1 MFGNVNIAI
10 MGAGNIAATMAN
22 TLKRTRKAKLYAIAS
37 RDQKKADE
45 FAHKYGFKKA
55 YGSYADL
62 AADKKVGLIYIATPI
77 SEHYENA
84 KMCLEAGKA
93 VLVEKAFT
101 VNAEQAEELIRIAKE
116 KNVFLA
122 EAIWTRYMPFNKTI
136 REVLDSG
143 VIGKPVMLTANLGY
157 PLTHVQRMID
167 PDLAGGALLDLGV
180 YPLNFA
186 SMFFGD
192 AIEKISAAA
201 SYTEE
206 FVDEQDGITI
216 TYKDG
221 KVANLM
227 ASMSSVTDRRG
238 VIYGDKGYVVV
249 ENINDP
255 ESLTVYDS
263 RHKKVA
269 KYKRPRQKTG
279 YEYEV
284 IASIQAINAHRI
296 EPWAMPHEQTLKIMR
311 LMDEIRSQTGVYY
324 PFEKKAIEQ
333 NHEMDT
339 EEKNAEA
346 AAPAEE
352 ASAVEEVQENAQVE
366 QAAEAAEA
374 VVAAEAAET
383 VAEAVEAPAEAA
395 AEAAETVAE
404 AVDAPV
410 EAAEEAAEAVVEAAE
425 AAEEVA
431 EAPAEAAAEAAETV
445 AEATEVPVEAAEAV
459 AEAAEEVVEA
469 PAEAAAEATE
479 AVAEAAEEVAEA
491 PVEAAA
497 EATEAVA
504 EAVEEVAEAPVEAAA
519 EATEAVADEVEEVAE
534 VPVEAAAEAAK
545 AFEEAVEEVAEAPVE
560 AAAEA
565 AVEVAEAVEAPVEEA
580 AAAAEEIAEAA
591 GETVQEAKPSA
602 GFHWGD

>member
-192 AIEKISAAA
+192 DIDKISAAA

-333 NHEMDT
+333 NHEMDP

-352 ASAVEEVQENAQVE
+352 APAVEEVQENAQVE

-383 VAEAVEAPAEAA
+383 VAEAVEAPAEVA
-395 AEAAETVAE
+395 AEATEAVAE
-404 AVDAPV
+404 VAEEVVEAPV
-410 EAAEEAAEAVVEAAE
+410 EAAAEATEAVAK

-431 EAPAEAAAEAAETV
+431 DAPVEAAAEAAETV

-459 AEAAEEVVEA
+459 AEAVEEVAEA
-469 PAEAAAEATE
+469 PAEAAAEAAETVAE
-479 AVAEAAEEVAEA
+479 AAEAPVEVAAEAAEEVAEA
-491 PVEAAA
+491 VDTPA
-497 EATEAVA
+497 EA
-504 EAVEEVAEAPVEAAA
+504 
-519 EATEAVADEVEEVAE
+519 AE
-534 VPVEAAAEAAK
+534 VPVEAAAEAA
-545 AFEEAVEEVAEAPVE
+545 EEI
-560 AAAEA
+560 
-565 AVEVAEAVEAPVEEA
+565 
-580 AAAAEEIAEAA
+580 AAAAE
-591 GETVQEAKPSA
+591 ETVQEAKPSA

>member
-101 VNAEQAEELIRIAKE
+101 VNAEQAEELVRIAKE

-136 REVLDSG
+136 SEVLDSG

-192 AIEKISAAA
+192 DIEKISAAA

-333 NHEMDT
+333 NHEMDA
-339 EEKNAEA
+339 EEKAAEA

-352 ASAVEEVQENAQVE
+352 APAAENVQGEQV
-366 QAAEAAEA
+366 AEAAAA
-374 VVAAEAAET
+374 VAAAEAAET
-383 VAEAVEAPAEAA
+383 VAEAVETPAE
-395 AEAAETVAE
+395 V
-404 AVDAPV
+404 
-410 EAAEEAAEAVVEAAE
+410 AEEATEAVAE

-431 EAPAEAAAEAAETV
+431 EAPVEAAAEAT
-445 AEATEVPVEAAEAV
+445 EAV
-459 AEAAEEVVEA
+459 AEAAEEIAEA
-469 PAEAAAEATE
+469 PVEAAAEATE

-504 EAVEEVAEAPVEAAA
+504 EAVEEA
-519 EATEAVADEVEEVAE
+519 
-534 VPVEAAAEAAK
+534 
-545 AFEEAVEEVAEAPVE
+545 AEAPVE

-565 AVEVAEAVEAPVEEA
+565 AEAAAEVAEAVEAPVEEV

-591 GETVQEAKPSA
+591 EEAVEEAKPSA
-602 GFHWGD
+602 GFHWGE

>member
-192 AIEKISAAA
+192 DIDKISAAA

-333 NHEMDT
+333 NHEMDP

-352 ASAVEEVQENAQVE
+352 APAVEEVQENAQVE

-383 VAEAVEAPAEAA
+383 VAEAVEAPAEVA
-395 AEAAETVAE
+395 AEATEAVAE
-404 AVDAPV
+404 VAEEVVEAPV
-410 EAAEEAAEAVVEAAE
+410 EAAAEATEAVAK

-431 EAPAEAAAEAAETV
+431 DAPVEAAAEAAETV

-469 PAEAAAEATE
+469 PAEAAAEAAET
-479 AVAEAAEEVAEA
+479 VAEATEV
-491 PVEAAA
+491 PVEAA
-497 EATEAVA
+497 EAVA
-504 EAVEEVAEAPVEAAA
+504 EAVEEVAEAPAEAAA
-519 EATEAVADEVEEVAE
+519 EAAETVAEAAEAPVEVAAEAAEEVAEAVDTPAEAAE
-534 VPVEAAAEAAK
+534 VPVEAAAEAA
-545 AFEEAVEEVAEAPVE
+545 EEI
-560 AAAEA
+560 
-565 AVEVAEAVEAPVEEA
+565 
-580 AAAAEEIAEAA
+580 AAAAE
-591 GETVQEAKPSA
+591 ETVQEAKPSA

>member
-192 AIEKISAAA
+192 DIEKISAAA

-333 NHEMDT
+333 NHENDT
-339 EEKNAEA
+339 EEKAAEA
-346 AAPAEE
+346 AAAAEE
-352 ASAVEEVQENAQVE
+352 APAVEDVQENVQVE

-395 AEAAETVAE
+395 VEAAEAVAEVAEAPVEAAAEATEAVAEAAEEVVEAPAEAAEEVAEAPVEAAAEAAETVAE
-404 AVDAPV
+404 ATEVPV
-410 EAAEEAAEAVVEAAE
+410 E

-445 AEATEVPVEAAEAV
+445 AEATEVPVEAA
-459 AEAAEEVVEA
+459 
-469 PAEAAAEATE
+469 
-479 AVAEAAEEVAEA
+479 
-491 PVEAAA
+491 
-497 EATEAVA
+497 EAVA